1 MADYSPYANYVES
14 ICQSCNLSSFKSHP
28 NYTYMLEHVS
38 KVQGDEYIYFI
49 KNTMNITDDEIKKF
63 CTLNDSIG
71 NPKKDEF
78 GFMVASPSSL
88 RYIFHAHLILKH
100 LSNLNLQIID
110 IVEVGG
116 GYGGLSLAVHHFSEK
131 YGLKI
136 NSYTIVDLPSI
147 SKLQNLYLN
156 KVAPSLKVDFVDAT
170 TFGEGITKQNMF
182 LISNYCFS
190 EISTEFQKKYIDTLF
205 PKVSHGFM
213 AWNMIPT
220 YYFGFEIK
228 EELEYPKTGNFNRY
242 VYF

>member
-1 MADYSPYANYVES
+1 MIDYSPYSNFAES
-14 ICQSCNLSSFKSHP
+14 ICQTGNLSSFKNNS
-28 NYTYMLEHVS
+28 NYTWVLEHVT
-38 KVQGDEYIYFI
+38 KAQGNEYLYFI
-49 KNTMNITDDEIKKF
+49 KSTTNITEDEIKEF
-63 CTLNDSIG
+63 CMINDSLG
-71 NPKKDEF
+71 SPVRSDF
-78 GFMVASPSSL
+78 GLVVASPTSL

-100 LSNLNLQIID
+100 LATLNLPSID

-116 GYGGLSLAVHHFSEK
+116 GYGGLCLAVNHFSEK
-131 YGLKI
+131 YGVKI

-156 KVAPSLKVDFVDAT
+156 TLNPSLKVDFVDAT
-170 TFGEGITKQNMF
+170 TFGECISKQGMF

-190 EISTEFQKKYIDTLF
+190 EISGEFQKKYIDTLF

-220 YYFGFEIK
+220 YYFGFEFK
-228 EELEYPKTGNFNRY
+228 EELEYPKTGDYNRY